1 MENNNMSIMQE
12 LLNKKTMSFKNFIDR
27 YRKYETGEEQNNF
40 LVDIM
45 EDNEYVPY
53 SLKVSLADYVIDNAN
68 ISNEAVHFNSVKE
81 KILYI
86 SVLFLMYTCVNNDGF
101 DYDELVKTGI
111 DIEHFIYRL
120 GRINPDSIRFNDI
133 FEQRKKD
140 FEKNNNLIKINFND
154 VTDAVYNGILKGI
167 DYLLGEGIKTIQ
179 TDDFKSTVND
189 IIQQLSN

>member
-27 YRKYETGEEQNNF
+27 YCEYETGEEQNNF

-45 EDNEYVPY
+45 KDNEYIPY
-53 SLKVSLADYVIDNAN
+53 ALKVSLADYVINNAN
-68 ISNEAVHFNSVKE
+68 ISNEEIHFNSVKE

-101 DYDELVKTGI
+101 DYDELVKAGI
-111 DIEHFIYRL
+111 NIEYFVYQL
-120 GRINPDSIRFNDI
+120 GRINPDSVTFNKI
-133 FEQRKKD
+133 FEQRKAD
-140 FEKNNNLIKINFND
+140 FKKNNNLIKMNFND
-154 VTDAVYNGILKGI
+154 ITDAVYNGILKGI
-167 DYLLGEGIKTIQ
+167 DYLLGEGIKIIQ

-189 IIQQLSN
+189 VIQQLSN

>member
-27 YRKYETGEEQNNF
+27 YREYETGEEQNNF

-53 SLKVSLADYVIDNAN
+53 SLKVSLADYVINNAN

-111 DIEHFIYRL
+111 DIEHFIYQL

-140 FEKNNNLIKINFND
+140 FEKNNNLIKMNFND
-154 VTDAVYNGILKGI
+154 ITDAVYNGILKGI

-189 IIQQLSN
+189 IIQLLSN

>member
-27 YRKYETGEEQNNF
+27 YCEYETGEEQNNF

-45 EDNEYVPY
+45 EDNEYIPY
-53 SLKVSLADYVIDNAN
+53 ALKVSLADYVINNAN

-86 SVLFLMYTCVNNDGF
+86 SLLFLMYTCVNNDDF

-111 DIEHFIYRL
+111 DIEHFIYQL
-120 GRINPDSIRFNDI
+120 GRTNPDSVMFNKI
-133 FEQRKKD
+133 FEQRKVD
-140 FEKNNNLIKINFND
+140 FEKNNNLVKFNYND
-154 VTDAVYNGILKGI
+154 ITDAVYVGILKGI
-167 DYLLGEGIKTIQ
+167 DYGIDAISKTINSEE
-179 TDDFKSTVND
+179 FKEMLAG
-189 IIQQLSN
+189 LSE